1 MKDETNVKDAAI
13 LPLFSFLL
21 ALFPCDRNFPK
32 NIKSYRSHCHLSAV
46 SWYVSAEL

>member
-1 MKDETNVKDAAI
+1 MKDETNVKDATI
-13 LPLFSFLL
+13 LLVFSFFL

-46 SWYVSAEL
+46 SWYVSVEL